1 MSDKVGSIHYDLGLN
16 TKSFDAAAATI
27 SGKLNNIGSQMSN
40 VGRKMTV
47 GITLPAT
54 LMGAALLKSAID
66 LQKTAAGFNVLVGNT
81 QKAQKLFAEVKKFA
95 DTTPFEF
102 PELAKSTTMLLGY
115 GIAAED
121 VMDRLKRLG
130 DAAAASGGD
139 LNGITLA
146 YAQMIG
152 RGKVTGDNLR
162 QLTENMVT
170 LRAELA
176 KVSGVKMNE
185 LDKAI
190 ENGEIST
197 TELNKA
203 LDLATNKGGKFFG
216 GTAKL
221 AVTFSGRLSTLKDTL
236 METGRNLLGLK
247 VDPKL
252 GLTVVKGGL
261 FDRLSILLPKI
272 TQFAKELG
280 DKFSK
285 LPEPMQNMIVN
296 GGLLVIALG
305 PLLVILGTLVSSI
318 GSLAA
323 VMANPAF
330 WIIAGVMAAIAAVA
344 VVVWQNWSKIKPHV
358 DALVGSFN
366 YFMAVTKPIRDFLA
380 NQWKLAMADM
390 AKAWNDV
397 QIALRPYMP
406 MIEKASKILMAFSIG
421 AIAAFI
427 IGIAAAIT
435 AIVRVIAAFAR
446 FQAAVSRVAS
456 SVVSWFLQLDARIRK
471 AVSGFGSLLY
481 NAGISLINGLTRGI
495 TDRINGAINT
505 IKSMANAV
513 KNAFESVLGIHSP
526 SKVFYGYGKNIT
538 QGLIDGMGARKATV
552 RVATEEMASKV
563 TSAGKMAGATN
574 NDTKIYGNI
583 TIGNQSDSD
592 AFFARMT
599 KNQELASKNIA
610 TRAGALG

>member
-505 IKSMANAV
+505 IKSMVNAV

>member
-221 AVTFSGRLSTLKDTL
+221 AVTFGGRLSTLKDTL